1 MITYAEIANL
11 ATEKDPIEKA
21 RLACEAFLGTTVFTG
36 LAITYVSR
44 GGRGERSHRFLYAHG
59 YSDDALDYLKGTFI
73 PTDPY
78 FRAAV
83 ADPRVI
89 PTWSRGEF
97 AQSAAARCWLS
108 PAGYRNGFSL
118 SVQQEGIG
126 EIGSVHSN
134 SYAPDFGD
142 QQLEAALAFGELLK
156 TVFLQKRA
164 QESAHLTPRE
174 IHIVRLVAQGATNP
188 EIADMLSVSR
198 STVATHIENILRKLD
213 VTSRVRIAVEGT
225 RLGLV

>member
-44 GGRGERSHRFLYAHG
+44 EERGERSHRFLYTHG
-59 YSDDALDYLKGTFI
+59 YSDDALDYLKDTFI
-73 PTDPY
+73 PTDPH
-78 FRAAV
+78 FRAVV

-97 AQSAAARCWLS
+97 VQSPAVRYWLS

-142 QQLEAALAFGELLK
+142 RQLEAALAFGELLK
-156 TVFLQKRA
+156 TVFLQKQAQDRA
-164 QESAHLTPRE
+164 RLTPRE

-188 EIADMLSVSR
+188 EIADTLSVSR